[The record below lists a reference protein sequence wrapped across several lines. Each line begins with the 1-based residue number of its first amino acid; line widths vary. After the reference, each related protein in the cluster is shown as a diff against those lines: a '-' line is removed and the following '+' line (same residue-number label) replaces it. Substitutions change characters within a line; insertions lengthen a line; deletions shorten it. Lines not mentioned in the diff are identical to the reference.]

1 MSVKTNVCQ
10 GRQCAKGKRDRFP
23 ETAVPMEGSSG
34 DPGPGTTGPRN
45 EAALRSYSP
54 GKRPREHGEEAA
66 AREAPRRGC
75 GQPLT
80 DGWGAR
86 GVVHS
91 NKETSGKL
99 TL

>member
-23 ETAVPMEGSSG
+23 ETAVPTEGSSG

-66 AREAPRRGC
+66 RQRSASAGVWTA
-75 GQPLT
+75 L
-80 DGWGAR
+80 DGWLGRQGRGAQQ
-86 GVVHS
+86 
-91 NKETSGKL
+91 
-99 TL
+99 